1 MDIDVQGG
9 EKIHNNDIE
18 CNYVFIDAPSIET
31 LEERLKKRGT
41 ETPEV
46 IQKRINNAKK
56 EIERGKELNFYHHLI
71 NDELKKC
78 LETVANYIKEKYAL
92 KVKI

>member
-9 EKIHNNDIE
+9 EKIHKNDIE

-41 ETPEV
+41 
-46 IQKRINNAKK
+46 
-56 EIERGKELNFYHHLI
+56 
-71 NDELKKC
+71 
-78 LETVANYIKEKYAL
+78 
-92 KVKI
+92 